1 MHIAKLTIVL
11 NADGNFRRYIVTDAE
26 IIEDLKRE
34 PAAELRRLQKM
45 PYEWKVS
52 HALDV
57 IREFVEHEGEN
68 GVYVS
73 FSGGKDSL
81 VLLHLVRS
89 IYPNVPAVFANTG
102 IEFPEQVKFVR
113 SFPNVTEVYP
123 IKHFPKIIK
132 EDGIVYPSKEVG
144 MYVRDAKKGCRYAV
158 NGFKGLS
165 PKGKE
170 VRYKLRFKKWAFLL
184 DCGVKISPVC
194 CELMKER
201 PLRDYEKQNGKSPI
215 IGTRAEESFRRAV
228 GWMKSGC
235 NSFNG
240 KRYKSTPLSLWMEQ
254 DVLRYVDE
262 NGIKLSTMYTEG
274 GMKRTGCMFC
284 PVPIAHNDL
293 ANIEYARKHHPKMY
307 ETIMIKH
314 GLKRML
320 ELVQENKQL
329 SLF

>member
-1 MHIAKLTIVL
+1 M
-11 NADGNFRRYIVTDAE
+11 TDDE
-26 IIEDLKRE
+26 IIAQIKKE

-45 PYEWKVS
+45 PYYWKVS
-52 HALDV
+52 HAIDV
-57 IREFVEHEGEN
+57 IREFVEHEGEK

-89 IYPNVPAVFANTG
+89 IYPEVPAVFANTG
-102 IEFPEQVKFVR
+102 IEFQEQVNFVR
-113 SFPNVTEVYP
+113 SFQNVTEVHP
-123 IKHFPKIIK
+123 IKHFPKILK
-132 EDGIVYPSKEVG
+132 EDGIVFPSKEVA
-144 MYVRDAKKGCRYAV
+144 MYVRDAKKGCKYAI
-158 NGFKGLS
+158 NGFKGLDCE
-165 PKGKE
+165 GKE
-170 VRYKLRFKKWAFLL
+170 IKYKQRFKKWAYLIE
-184 DCGVKISPVC
+184 CSVKISPVC

-201 PLRDYEKQNGKSPI
+201 PLRDYEEQNGKSPI

-254 DVLRYVDE
+254 DVMRYIDE
-262 NGIKLSTMYTEG
+262 NGIKLSPMYTDG

-284 PVPIAHNDL
+284 PVPIAHRDL
-293 ANIEYARKHHPKMY
+293 ANIEYARTHHPKMY

-320 ELVQENKQL
+320 EIVQNVKQT

>member
-1 MHIAKLTIVL
+1 M
-11 NADGNFRRYIVTDAE
+11 TDAE

-123 IKHFPKIIK
+123 NKHFPKIIK
-132 EDGIVYPSKEVG
+132 EDGIVYPSKEVA
-144 MYVRDAKKGCRYAV
+144 MYVRDAKKGCNYAV
-158 NGFKGLS
+158 KGFNGLNLE
-165 PKGKE
+165 GKE
-170 VRYKLRFKKWAFLL
+170 NRYKARFKRWSYLL
-184 DCGVKISPVC
+184 ECDVKISPDC
-194 CELMKER
+194 CKLMKEE
-201 PLRDYEKQNGKSPI
+201 PLKNYEKMNRKSPF

-293 ANIEYARKHHPKMY
+293 ANIEYARKHHHKMY

>member
-1 MHIAKLTIVL
+1 M
-11 NADGNFRRYIVTDAE
+11 TDAE
-26 IIEDLKRE
+26 IIDELKRE
-34 PAAELRRLQKM
+34 PAAELRRLQKQ
-45 PYEWKVS
+45 PYKWKVE

-89 IYPNVPAVFANTG
+89 IYPDVTAVFANTG

-113 SFPNVTEVYP
+113 SFPNVTEVHP

-132 EDGIVYPSKEVG
+132 ENGIVYPSKEVA
-144 MYVRDAKKGCRYAV
+144 MYIRDANKGCRYAV
-158 NGFKGLS
+158 NGLRGLDIE
-165 PKGKE
+165 GKE
-170 VRYKLRFKKWAFLL
+170 NRYKARFKRWAYLM
-184 DCGVKISPVC
+184 DCGVKISPDC

-201 PLRDYEKQNGKSPI
+201 PLRDYEKMNGKSPI
-215 IGTRAEESFRRAV
+215 IGTRAQESFRRAV

-240 KRYKSTPLSLWMEQ
+240 KHYKSTPLSLWVES
-254 DVLRYVDE
+254 DVWRYIDE
-262 NGIKLSTMYTEG
+262 NNIKLSPMYSEA

-284 PVPIAHNDL
+284 PVPIAHGDNK
-293 ANIEYARKHHPKMY
+293 NIEYARSHHTKFY
-307 ETIMIKH
+307 ETIMIKL
-314 GLKRML
+314 GLEAML
-320 ELVQENKQL
+320 EKAKGDMKNAED
-329 SLF
+329 

>member
-1 MHIAKLTIVL
+1 MSEM
-11 NADGNFRRYIVTDAE
+11 TDAE
-26 IIEDLKRE
+26 IISELKRE
-34 PAAELRRLQKM
+34 PAAELRRLQKQ
-45 PYEWKVS
+45 PYEWKVEHS
-52 HALDV
+52 LDV

-81 VLLHLVRS
+81 VCLHLVRS
-89 IYPNVPAVFANTG
+89 IYPEVPAVFANTG

-113 SFPNVTEVYP
+113 SFPNVIEVHP

-132 EDGIVYPSKEVG
+132 EDGIVYPSKEVA

-158 NGFKGLS
+158 NGIKGLD
-165 PKGKE
+165 KYGKE
-170 VRYKLRFKKWAFLL
+170 NRYKARFKKWAYLM
-184 DCGVKISPVC
+184 DCGVKISPDC
-194 CELMKER
+194 CKLMKEK
-201 PLRDYEKQNGKSPI
+201 PLRDYEEQNSKSPI

-235 NSFNG
+235 NSFAVN
-240 KRYKSTPLSLWMEQ
+240 RAKSTPLSLWMES
-254 DVLRYVDE
+254 DVLRYIDE
-262 NGIKLSTMYTEG
+262 NGIKMSPMYIYG

-284 PVPIAHNDL
+284 PVPIAHGDYT
-293 ANIEYARKHHPKMY
+293 NIEYARIHYPKIF
-307 ETIMIKH
+307 ETIIIKH

-320 ELVQENKQL
+320 ELAQENRQL